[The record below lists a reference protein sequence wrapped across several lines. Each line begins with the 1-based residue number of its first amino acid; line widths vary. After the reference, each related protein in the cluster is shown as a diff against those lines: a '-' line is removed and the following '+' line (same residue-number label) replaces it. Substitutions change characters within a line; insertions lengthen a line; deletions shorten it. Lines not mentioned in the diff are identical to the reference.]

1 MVPNIMCSALS
12 SRLLA
17 WRATTMNR
25 VATTLLTAV
34 LLYTGLTSALSTS
47 PPATTTTQ
55 PNNQQAAIIISR
67 RHAAA
72 SIFSISGAAATSFY
86 TTPVPNANAA
96 EDNQVLTDEEM
107 AARIAR
113 KMELLRASKSGG
125 GGSGGGPTGRATDI
139 RSDINPEAAVNLRS
153 RSALENA
160 KIAMEKQ
167 KELKTRDNAQ
177 KREDLCEML
186 GRGC

>member
-1 MVPNIMCSALS
+1 MFIDCLAEEPITAIMKGF
-12 SRLLA
+12 LA
-17 WRATTMNR
+17 A
-25 VATTLLTAV
+25 TLL
-34 LLYTGLTSALSTS
+34 LLTGLLSYAELASALST
-47 PPATTTTQ
+47 PPAAHGLSSH
-55 PNNQQAAIIISR
+55 QAAAIISR
-67 RHAAA
+67 RDAVT
-72 SIFSISGAAATSFY
+72 SIFTIGTAATTAFFV
-86 TTPVPNANAA
+86 TPNQNANAA
-96 EDNQVLTDEEM
+96 EDNQVLSDEEM
-107 AARIAR
+107 AARVAR

-125 GGSGGGPTGRATDI
+125 SGGATGRATDI

-167 KELKTRDNAQ
+167 KELKSRDNAQ

>member
-1 MVPNIMCSALS
+1 
-12 SRLLA
+12 
-17 WRATTMNR
+17 MNR
-25 VATTLLTAV
+25 FATTLLTAL
-34 LLYTGLTSALSTS
+34 LLYTGLTSALSST
-47 PPATTTTQ
+47 PPATTKQ
-55 PNNQQAAIIISR
+55 PNNQQAAAIFISR

-72 SIFSISGAAATSFY
+72 SIFSISGAAATSFF

-125 GGSGGGPTGRATDI
+125 GPTGRTTDI
-139 RSDINPEAAVNLRS
+139 RSDINPEASVNLRS
-153 RSALENA
+153 RSAIENA

>member
-1 MVPNIMCSALS
+1 
-12 SRLLA
+12 
-17 WRATTMNR
+17 MNR
-25 VATTLLTAV
+25 FATTLLTAL
-34 LLYTGLTSALSTS
+34 LLYTGLTSALSST
-47 PPATTTTQ
+47 PPATTTQ
-55 PNNQQAAIIISR
+55 PNNNQQAAAIIISR

-72 SIFSISGAAATSFY
+72 SIFSISGAAATSFF

-125 GGSGGGPTGRATDI
+125 GSGGPTGRATDI

-153 RSALENA
+153 RSAIENA

>member
-1 MVPNIMCSALS
+1 
-12 SRLLA
+12 
-17 WRATTMNR
+17 MNR
-25 VATTLLTAV
+25 FATTLLTAL
-34 LLYTGLTSALSTS
+34 LLYTGVTSALST
-47 PPATTTTQ
+47 PPAITTQ
-55 PNNQQAAIIISR
+55 PNNKQAEAAIVISR

-72 SIFSISGAAATSFY
+72 SIFSISGAAATSFF
-86 TTPVPNANAA
+86 TTPVQNAYAA

-125 GGSGGGPTGRATDI
+125 GSGGPTGRATDI
-139 RSDINPEAAVNLRS
+139 RSDINPEASVNLRS
-153 RSALENA
+153 RSAIENA

-167 KELKTRDNAQ
+167 KEILTRDNAQ